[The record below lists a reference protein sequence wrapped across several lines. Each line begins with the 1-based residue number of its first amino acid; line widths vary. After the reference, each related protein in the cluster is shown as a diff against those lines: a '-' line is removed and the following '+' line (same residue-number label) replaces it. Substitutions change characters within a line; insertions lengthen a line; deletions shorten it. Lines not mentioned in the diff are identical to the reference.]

1 MYILYNLFVGA
12 LVLLFFFYL
21 VSLESAQD
29 EKIQRWTRPD
39 KPMHNLADPLYS
51 PHLHEGKRNYFA
63 ASKPSTVSFEFRDR
77 EEWHKWLA
85 NHQPPR
91 NVC

>member
-29 EKIQRWTRPD
+29 EKIQR
-39 KPMHNLADPLYS
+39 
-51 PHLHEGKRNYFA
+51 
-63 ASKPSTVSFEFRDR
+63 
-77 EEWHKWLA
+77 
-85 NHQPPR
+85 
-91 NVC
+91 